1 MKKKYMTPQT
11 EVLELA
17 ADGLMN
23 GVSTGIG
30 DDATKPG
37 KARELFG
44 SDFDDNFDD
53 M

>member
-1 MKKKYMTPQT
+1 MKKTYMTPQT
-11 EVLELA
+11 EVLELE

-23 GVSTGIG
+23 TISAGIG
-30 DDATKPG
+30 DDATTPG

-44 SDFDDNFDD
+44 DDFDDD